1 MIPNMSKLSKN
12 WLIPEI
18 FPSSQK
24 FRENSRWDWILKFR
38 VLNQVPWW
46 KLSWKNTQYMEIS
59 QNQPILEHFGISG
72 FRESQNPNCAKGHQ
86 KSAKILQICY
96 SNHLCKNISK
106 KHLFWYCSFLGTR
119 AKAGASS
126 SLILLGRG
134 ATGEC
139 SAFYVI
145 KRLWVH

>member
-24 FRENSRWDWILKFR
+24 FQENSRWDWILKFW
-38 VLNQVPWW
+38 VLNQVLWW

-72 FRESQNPNCAKGHQ
+72 FREIWNLDLDIWHPEQYKKSNFANSKSVLPKMSARSGIARKTNSGPFGAISGIFSHGPAK
-86 KSAKILQICY
+86 
-96 SNHLCKNISK
+96 KNTK
-106 KHLFWYCSFLGTR
+106 K
-119 AKAGASS
+119 
-126 SLILLGRG
+126 
-134 ATGEC
+134 
-139 SAFYVI
+139 
-145 KRLWVH
+145 

>member
-12 WLIPEI
+12 WLFPEI

-106 KHLFWYCSFLGTR
+106 KHLFGKVAFLLC
-119 AKAGASS
+119 KSS
-126 SLILLGRG
+126 SSKKTIWTFGFFL
-134 ATGEC
+134 TKK
-139 SAFYVI
+139 FF
-145 KRLWVH
+145 WVKHESL